1 MNEDIGLYRTRKLIN
16 NIIFNFYENDYEED
30 PECFDLLIVESL
42 KNIVEYYANN
52 NFLSEAVKNNI
63 YNYLTQ
69 AREYEDDNKK
79 QRLELIND
87 IIGIVNS
94 QKKDESIIFY
104 KIELYKRRKR
114 IGDLLELDDKKIEKE
129 IENVHDSIC
138 HDLWVITSHTD
149 DATSEEVF
157 QSEYL
162 PYFKDSNFYYESLNA
177 MLDENPIVFQNQTFY
192 NRMMQVINLN
202 NSLYNDN
209 KKVLNMNKKI
219 LKKINRYVKSK

>member
-209 KKVLNMNKKI
+209 KKVLY
-219 LKKINRYVKSK
+219 LFY